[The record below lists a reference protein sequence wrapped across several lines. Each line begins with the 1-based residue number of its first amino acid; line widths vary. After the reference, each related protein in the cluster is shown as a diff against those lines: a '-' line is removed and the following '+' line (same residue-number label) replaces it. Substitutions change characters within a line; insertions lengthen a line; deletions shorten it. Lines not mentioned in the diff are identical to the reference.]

1 MVVHKQRDMISVI
14 KNSVTVEIVFGNW
27 SWEELLKKK
36 KRKKQNKKT
45 NKQWNKNKKITKL
58 MQILDKSKHSEKWL
72 VVKQS

>member
-27 SWEELLKKK
+27 SWEELLKK
-36 KRKKQNKKT
+36 RKKKTKQKT